1 MRPPIFHRRSFYVI
15 VGEKGG
21 IKVNIDDLM
30 LLDWHEDLEAMSVI
44 ELAEWILRQRLK
56 AYVNNELN
64 GDRLEQLYREF
75 AFCYETSSDDLP
87 SDMPDELI
95 ELFERNQK
103 LMRGKSQKQ
112 AKRQNYRKAVR
123 LLSTPIPR
131 FRFRAKGDTHSIYI
145 RHWVYRHHPELSIQ
159 QALRQVEQEIKSI
172 DALLYKKGRP
182 DENYRAALREWIRT
196 RETKRE
202 ATEYK
207 EPGVAKETI
216 QKYEEEREKR
226 AIYIDEIF
234 MDVMYLH
241 TPRDLEAYG
250 VDRSMVKRFLEGR
263 CEKNTMIRIAFF
275 LGLMDDEAEVFLQKE
290 GFSLATSVRTED
302 EIFRNC
308 FKFGLPISHANA
320 LLIRFKKKPLSGVT
334 VQ

>member
-1 MRPPIFHRRSFYVI
+1 MNV
-15 VGEKGG
+15 
-21 IKVNIDDLM
+21 DDLK

-44 ELAEWILRQRLK
+44 ELAQWIARQRAK

-75 AFCYETSSDDLP
+75 AFCYETSPDDLP
-87 SDMPDELI
+87 SDMPDELV

-196 RETKRE
+196 RESKRE
-202 ATEYK
+202 VIEYK
-207 EPGVAKETI
+207 EPGVSKEDI
-216 QKYEEEREKR
+216 QKYETENAQRK
-226 AIYIDEIF
+226 IYIEDVF
-234 MDVMYLH
+234 MWSLTGPIDDKETIRGLK
-241 TPRDLEAYG
+241 EFG
-250 VDRSMVKRFLEGR
+250 VDRAMVKRFLTGK
-263 CEKNTMIRIAFF
+263 CEKNAIIRMSFF
-275 LGLMDDEAEVFLQKE
+275 LNLMDDDAEAFLQKE
-290 GFSLATSVRTED
+290 GFSIATSVRVED
-302 EIFRNC
+302 EIFRKC
-308 FKFGLPISHANA
+308 LRQGFPISHANA
-320 LLIRFKKKPLSGVT
+320 LLVRRGKKPLSGVT